1 MYQTIILGSILLVSF
16 YILKRF
22 RKPKLNMPPLVR
34 YKIPIIGHTYSY
46 MFNSEEF
53 IKQCKKEYGE
63 IFSIYIWGEVRT
75 IVGKEYSQE
84 VLTRD
89 DAFSF
94 GKAFVETIPL
104 DLLLKHAR
112 MQKCLH
118 SAIQKYINTNVND
131 GPKVFNNMYLLMT
144 KIISTPVSNIF
155 IGEEESKHDEVITT
169 FAGFISDLLTLQKIP
184 PLLNFYYPGYLN
196 RKAKYGDSW
205 KRPDDL
211 LQDIIEQENIDLNNV
226 NYSSLADKI
235 FAFLFA
241 SIHTTSTGCAN
252 ALMDL
257 ASRPQYIQELYEEQL
272 EVHKEADENGVL
284 PFEALDNMKKLD
296 SFIRETLRLTG
307 HILALDHSVLKDYT
321 FSNGLQL
328 PKNHTVKIYVDDIYQ
343 DELLQGPNPKS
354 FEPFRHIDKN
364 APASKISK
372 NFVLFGAGKHA
383 CPGRYFAISEIKFFM
398 HNIILKYNIRTES
411 GKIEGRKLYGP
422 TAYPSPSGI
431 IIEKRRVK

>member
-104 DLLLKHAR
+104 DLLLKHAGVTNVPKLLKDYIFCKLNFYSER

-118 SAIQKYINTNVND
+118 SAIQKYIDTNVND
-131 GPKVFNNMYLLMT
+131 GPK
-144 KIISTPVSNIF
+144 
-155 IGEEESKHDEVITT
+155 EESKHDEVITT

-196 RKAKYGDSW
+196 RILVSSGLYNPAIKHRNILIKYIKNQVCNRLQGKAKYGDSW

-211 LQDIIEQENIDLNNV
+211 LQDIIEQENIDFNNV

-252 ALMDL
+252 ALM
-257 ASRPQYIQELYEEQL
+257 
-272 EVHKEADENGVL
+272 G
-284 PFEALDNMKKLD
+284 F
-296 SFIRETLRLTG
+296 SF
-307 HILALDHSVLKDYT
+307 S
-321 FSNGLQL
+321 SS
-328 PKNHTVKIYVDDIYQ
+328 IYA
-343 DELLQGPNPKS
+343 
-354 FEPFRHIDKN
+354 R
-364 APASKISK
+364 
-372 NFVLFGAGKHA
+372 
-383 CPGRYFAISEIKFFM
+383 
-398 HNIILKYNIRTES
+398 II
-411 GKIEGRKLYGP
+411 
-422 TAYPSPSGI
+422 
-431 IIEKRRVK
+431 

>member
-104 DLLLKHAR
+104 DLLLKHAGV
-112 MQKCLH
+112 
-118 SAIQKYINTNVND
+118 TNV
-131 GPKVFNNMYLLMT
+131 PKLL
-144 KIISTPVSNIF
+144 KDYIF
-155 IGEEESKHDEVITT
+155 CK
-169 FAGFISDLLTLQKIP
+169 
-184 PLLNFYYPGYLN
+184 LNFY
-196 RKAKYGDSW
+196 S
-205 KRPDDL
+205 
-211 LQDIIEQENIDLNNV
+211 E
-226 NYSSLADKI
+226 
-235 FAFLFA
+235 
-241 SIHTTSTGCAN
+241 H
-252 ALMDL
+252 
-257 ASRPQYIQELYEEQL
+257 
-272 EVHKEADENGVL
+272 
-284 PFEALDNMKKLD
+284 
-296 SFIRETLRLTG
+296 
-307 HILALDHSVLKDYT
+307 
-321 FSNGLQL
+321 
-328 PKNHTVKIYVDDIYQ
+328 
-343 DELLQGPNPKS
+343 ELLQGPNPKS

-431 IIEKRRVK
+431 IIEKRKAK

>member
-104 DLLLKHAR
+104 DLLLKHAGVTNVPKLLKDYIFCKLNFYSER

-118 SAIQKYINTNVND
+118 SAIQKYIDTNVND
-131 GPKVFNNMYLLMT
+131 GPK
-144 KIISTPVSNIF
+144 
-155 IGEEESKHDEVITT
+155 EESKHDEVITT

-196 RKAKYGDSW
+196 
-205 KRPDDL
+205 
-211 LQDIIEQENIDLNNV
+211 Q
-226 NYSSLADKI
+226 
-235 FAFLFA
+235 
-241 SIHTTSTGCAN
+241 
-252 ALMDL
+252 
-257 ASRPQYIQELYEEQL
+257 LYEEQL
-272 EVHKEADENGVL
+272 EVHKEADENGLL

-296 SFIRETLRLTG
+296 SFIRESLRLTG

-328 PKNHTVKIYVDDIYQ
+328 PKDHTVKIYVDDIYQ

-354 FEPFRHIDKN
+354 FEPFRHVDTN
-364 APASKISK
+364 VPASKIGK
-372 NFVLFGAGKHA
+372 NFMLFGGGKHA
-383 CPGRYFAISEIKFFM
+383 CPGRHFAINEIKFFL
-398 HNIILKYNIRTES
+398 HNIILKYNICTKS
-411 GKIEGRKLYGP
+411 GKIEGRRMYGP
-422 TAYPSPSGI
+422 TAYPSSSGI
-431 IIEKRRVK
+431 IIEKRVK